1 MTQYLDTIVFGI
13 YLVIVAS
20 VGILASRKKE
30 ESDDYFLASRNL
42 VWWVIG
48 GSMIAANISTHHF
61 IGMSGRG
68 YEIGLAVASY
78 EWIAAIALVL
88 YGKFFLPYYLKSKI
102 TTMPEFLEQR
112 FSDKVRIAYA
122 IISLIGYIVIELA
135 VVLYTGS
142 LAIHSVFGLPLVWG
156 LVILCVVGGG
166 YTIYGGFKAIAY
178 TDVIQVTVLILG
190 GLTVMLLGLHKLGVL
205 VPEYGPSVVG
215 GFKAVLAGSPEKFHM
230 VRPASDPELPWPGVF
245 FGGMWLA
252 NIFYWGCNQFI
263 TQRTLSAKN
272 VWQGQMG
279 VVFAGFLKLLVPFL
293 VVLPGIVAYRLYNPE
308 SGLLRAECVLETADL
323 AFPTLVKQL
332 LPHGLTGLVMAGLM
346 GCVMSHVASMM
357 SASSSIL
364 TFDIYKNYVKRNAKD
379 ADLVR
384 FGRITSV
391 VVLVAATGVGYFL
404 QDLKGIFIYIQKYW
418 SIAYPSVCALFLAGF
433 FYKRATARGALI
445 AVIAGPAWALLV
457 TVLEVVRLLPRIPG
471 LTVWVVDEKSG
482 IGSWVIPF
490 LTRGAIDFMFAFVIL
505 WVFRNRG
512 EIEARAIIDRSFSPE
527 ILAEMRARPFYQR
540 FGFWSAILIGCV
552 VALYIRFF

>member
-1 MTQYLDTIVFGI
+1 MNLDTLVFGV
-13 YLVIVAS
+13 YLIIVAA
-20 VGILASRKKE
+20 VGFLASRKKE

-42 VWWVIG
+42 VWWIIG

-88 YGKFFLPYYLKSKI
+88 YGKFFLPYYLKSRI
-102 TTMPEFLEQR
+102 TTMPEFLERR

-142 LAIHSVFGLPLVWG
+142 LAINSVFGLPLIWG

-178 TDVIQVTVLILG
+178 TDIIQVTVLILG

-205 VPEYGPSVVG
+205 VPEYGPSVIG

-230 VRPASDPELPWPGVF
+230 VRPANDPELPWPGVF

-263 TQRTLSAKN
+263 TQRTLSAKS
-272 VWQGQMG
+272 VWHGQMG

-293 VVLPGIVAYRLYNPE
+293 VVLPGIVAFRLYNPE
-308 SGLLRAECVLETADL
+308 SGLLRAECVLAKPDL
-323 AFPTLVKQL
+323 AFPTLVTQL

-364 TFDIYKNYVKRNAKD
+364 TFDIYKNYLKRDATD

-391 VVLVAATGVGYFL
+391 VVLVAATAVGYFL

-445 AVIAGPAWALLV
+445 AVIVGPAWALVV
-457 TVLEVVRLLPRIPG
+457 TLLEMANLLPKIPG
-471 LTVWVVDEKSG
+471 LTVWVEKTAVAAGFWS
-482 IGSWVIPF
+482 IPF
-490 LTRGAIDFMFAFVIL
+490 LTRGAIDFLFAFAIL

-512 EIEARAIIDRSFSPE
+512 EIEARAIIDRSFPPE
-527 ILAEMRARPFYQR
+527 IIAEMRLLPFYKR
-540 FGFWSAILIGCV
+540 FGFWSAILIACV